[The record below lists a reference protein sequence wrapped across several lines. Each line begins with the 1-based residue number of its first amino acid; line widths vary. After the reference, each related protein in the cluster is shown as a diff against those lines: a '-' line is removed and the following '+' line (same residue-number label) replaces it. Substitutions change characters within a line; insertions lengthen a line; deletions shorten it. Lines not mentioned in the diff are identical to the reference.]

1 MSREPRWHRTI
12 GVRGCSSYA
21 RGVTITDWIVSVL
34 SWAAVPVGLFA
45 FLHAAIQRSDAY
57 AAANKRTKPVWL
69 AITGGGTL
77 ACVLFRLDNFT
88 MLFWIAGLV
97 AVLVYIVDVRPKL
110 IEVQR
115 GGTKW

>member
-1 MSREPRWHRTI
+1 MTP
-12 GVRGCSSYA
+12 
-21 RGVTITDWIVSVL
+21 ITGWIVYVL
-34 SWAAVPVGLFA
+34 NWAAVPVGLFA
-45 FLHAAIQRSDAY
+45 FLHAAVQRSDAY
-57 AAANKRTKPVWL
+57 AAANKMTKPIWL

-77 ACVLFRLDNFT
+77 ACALFHFYDPT

-115 GGTKW
+115 GGQKW

>member
-1 MSREPRWHRTI
+1 M
-12 GVRGCSSYA
+12 
-21 RGVTITDWIVSVL
+21 TITDWVVTVL
-34 SWAAVPVGLFA
+34 NWAAVPVGLFA
-45 FLHAAIQRSDAY
+45 FLHAAVQRSDAY

-77 ACVLFRLDNFT
+77 CCALFRFYDIT
-88 MLFWIAGLV
+88 MAFWIAGLV

>member
-1 MSREPRWHRTI
+1 
-12 GVRGCSSYA
+12 
-21 RGVTITDWIVSVL
+21 VTITDWVVTVL
-34 SWAAVPVGLFA
+34 NWAAVPVGLFA
-45 FLHAAIQRSDAY
+45 FLHAAVQRSDAY

-77 ACVLFRLDNFT
+77 CCALFRFYDIT
-88 MLFWIAGLV
+88 MAFWIAGLV